1 MNQPVLEIEN
11 LMVEFPTRRGVIRA
25 VNSVSLTL
33 NRAEKLGL
41 VGESGSGKSMTLLT
55 LLRLTP
61 HPGRITAGT
70 VRYLGRDLLTLKP
83 ADMRALRGKDLAMIF
98 QDPMTALN
106 PVYRVGEQ
114 IQESLK
120 VHNVFAGSGRWS
132 FWKRAQRAAERKR
145 IYELMAEVGIPSPVE
160 RYEAYPHEFSGGMQ
174 QRAVISIA
182 LACNPHVLLADE
194 PTTALDVTVQA
205 QIMNL
210 LDRINQERKTA
221 VILVTHDLSLAAEFC
236 DRIAVMYAGRVVEKG
251 SVAEVTGDPKH
262 PYTVGLINA
271 LPRLRW
277 GRGRSLEPIPGEV
290 DLAHLPAGCS
300 FSPRCVRALGCCR
313 DQMPQKT
320 VLDSGREVCCHL
332 FSEDR

>member
-1 MNQPVLEIEN
+1 MSQAVLEIED
-11 LMVEFPTRRGVIRA
+11 LQVEFPTKRGVIRA
-25 VNSVSLTL
+25 VNHVNLALDES
-33 NRAEKLGL
+33 EKLGL

-61 HPGRITAGT
+61 HPGRITSGAI
-70 VRYLGRDLLTLKP
+70 RYKGRNLFSLKSRE
-83 ADMRALRGKDLAMIF
+83 MRLLRGKELAMIF
-98 QDPMTALN
+98 QDPMTTLN
-106 PVYRVGEQ
+106 PVYKVGEQ

-120 VHNVFAGSGRWS
+120 VHNIFAGTSGA
-132 FWKRAQRAAERKR
+132 FWKRARRTAERRR

-160 RYEAYPHEFSGGMQ
+160 RFEAYPHEFSGGMQ
-174 QRAVISIA
+174 QRAVIAIA

-210 LDRINQERKTA
+210 LDRINAERKTA

-236 DRIAVMYAGRVVEKG
+236 DRIAVMYAGKVVELG
-251 SVAEVTGDPKH
+251 RVDQVTADPKH
-262 PYTVGLINA
+262 PYTIGLINA

-277 GRGRSLEPIPGEV
+277 GKSRPLEPIPGEV
-290 DLAHLPAGCS
+290 DLANLPPGCA
-300 FSPRCVRALGCCR
+300 FTDRCSRAMAHCR
-313 DQMPQKT
+313 DKVPAKT
-320 VLDSGREVCCHL
+320 VLGSGREVLCHL